1 MTVAGE
7 QLMVASRQ
15 ARLPKKGLGIAEV
28 PNRCVT

>member
-7 QLMVASRQ
+7 QLMVAFMQ

-28 PNRCVT
+28 PNCCVT